1 MRRAGLPHRM
11 RGFVLTG
18 ALATL
23 AAMAAT
29 TLLAALL
36 RAVGVDFEVSADDE
50 AVPLGGIAVVTG
62 FFSAVGVLI
71 GAALLRWSTRPAE
84 RWVRV
89 ALSLTAISLV
99 PPLLT
104 EADAATVAALIGLH
118 LVAAA
123 VMIPVRSRSLRQRD
137 HGPARTGTNTPR
149 PSRVP

>member
-1 MRRAGLPHRM
+1 M

-50 AVPLGGIAVVTG
+50 AVPLGGIAIVTG

-123 VMIPVRSRSLRQRD
+123 VMIPVLSRSLRQRD
-137 HGPARTGTNTPR
+137 HGPVRNGNQHPR